1 MGRPVIGLNMSL
13 APLADD
19 DRWEARAPLAYA
31 EAVAGAGGIPLFLPP
46 LEGPLPFHRF
56 RDILE
61 GVLLIGGADYRPHHY
76 GGHPQP
82 EEELVPERRDRFDLA
97 LAGWVLEETD
107 LPVLGIC
114 GGCQLLAL
122 ARGGGLVQDI
132 GTEWS
137 LSEGA
142 LPLPHAGGQRSPEER
157 HTFRHDVTLIPG
169 SLVAEA
175 IRIGVQE
182 ILSTNSYHHQAVLP
196 DRPGQGFRI
205 SARSGDGIVEAI
217 EPVPTSPWGRAG
229 RFVLGVQWHPERML
243 DEAPQR
249 HLFSALVEAAR
260 QGKRS

>member
-1 MGRPVIGLNMSL
+1 MERPVIGLNMSL

-19 DRWEARAPLAYA
+19 DRWEARAPLTYA
-31 EAVAGAGGIPLFLPP
+31 EAVDCAGGVPLFLPP
-46 LEGPLPFHRF
+46 LEGPFSFHRF
-56 RDILE
+56 HDVLD

-97 LAGWVLEETD
+97 LAKWVLEETD
-107 LPVLGIC
+107 LPVLGVC

-122 ARGGGLVQDI
+122 ARGAGLVQDI

-137 LSEGA
+137 LPEGA
-142 LPLPHAGGQRSPEER
+142 VLLAHAGGQRPPEER
-157 HTFRHDVTLIPG
+157 HTFRHAVTLMPG

-175 IRIGVQE
+175 TRMGAGE
-182 ILSTNSYHHQAVLP
+182 ILPTNSYHHQAIRP
-196 DRPGQGFRI
+196 ERPGRDFRA

-217 EPVPTSPWGRAG
+217 EPVPASPWDRTG

-249 HLFSALVEAAR
+249 HLFQTLIEAAR